1 MTQYNIYVIAMIV
14 QFLVNDYTNALE
26 STNELNAL
34 QTIPMM
40 SQVIIGLLFVTTMI
54 FALAWLAKKLGAGA
68 ILQQKNMKVSASL
81 MLGTREKA
89 VLLEVEGKKILLGV
103 CSNQVSCLHVF
114 DQEYTFAEDS
124 HHTSSHTSSHI
135 TSMGADEKYPGHER
149 NVVNIP
155 TGDLEKSTSET
166 PKAER
171 IGSYPLG
178 FSHYFK
184 SIVNKACGNGS

>member
-1 MTQYNIYVIAMIV
+1 MTQYNIYVIAMTV

-68 ILQQKNMKVSASL
+68 ILHQKNMKVSASL

-124 HHTSSHTSSHI
+124 HHTSSHI
-135 TSMGADEKYPGHER
+135 TSMSADEKYTGHER

-166 PKAER
+166 LKAER
-171 IGSYPLG
+171 SGSYPLG